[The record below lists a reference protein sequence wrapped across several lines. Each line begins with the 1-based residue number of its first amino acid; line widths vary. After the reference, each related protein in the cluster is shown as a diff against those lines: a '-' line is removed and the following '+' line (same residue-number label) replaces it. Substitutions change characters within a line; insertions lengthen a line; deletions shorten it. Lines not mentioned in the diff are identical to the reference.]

1 MKLFAFIKGIFSDD
15 ERVIEDITDR
25 LIAAGFKILKN
36 KYVHYTY
43 EDGCDHY
50 VEHKGR
56 PYFDG
61 LVNYV
66 SKYPIYG
73 FILETPENLSE
84 EEAVALLRS
93 LSGATMKIRPE
104 YKDRRDELETFLPHM
119 SIEEVEQFYIL
130 PEKGT
135 IRYDIPVK
143 YGYKFDVTKNVFHTS
158 DSKASAEREIP
169 IFENAVERE
178 YSNIQ

>member
-25 LIAAGFKILKN
+25 LVAAGFKILKN

-66 SKYPIYG
+66 SKHPIYG
-73 FILETPENLSE
+73 MILETPKGMDE
-84 EEAVALLRS
+84 EDAVALLRS

-104 YKDRRDELETFLPHM
+104 YKERRGELEAMLPKM
-119 SIEEVEQFYIL
+119 SIEEVEKYYIL
-130 PEKGT
+130 PEKG
-135 IRYDIPVK
+135 
-143 YGYKFDVTKNVFHTS
+143 G
-158 DSKASAEREIP
+158 
-169 IFENAVERE
+169 
-178 YSNIQ
+178 